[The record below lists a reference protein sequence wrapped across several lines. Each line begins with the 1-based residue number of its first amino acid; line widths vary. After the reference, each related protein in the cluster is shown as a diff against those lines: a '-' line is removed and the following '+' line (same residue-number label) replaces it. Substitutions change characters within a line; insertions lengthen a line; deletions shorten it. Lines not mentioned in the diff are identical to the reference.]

1 MNLANRQTSDPAEPS
16 PLSRFSKSGYMTPT
30 LVGILCV
37 ILLIAAHERGHGNY
51 HKLRER
57 LIPLTPDLHVD
68 TGPGGQS
75 AVTLRRSPSAVSG
88 EPEFLSAML
97 LPGRG

>member
-1 MNLANRQTSDPAEPS
+1 MALEKREEMNFGNRQTSDRAEPS

-57 LIPLTPDLHVD
+57 VIPVTPDLNVE

-75 AVTLRRSPSAVSG
+75 AVTLRRV
-88 EPEFLSAML
+88 
-97 LPGRG
+97 PGLF